1 MGIDRKTLKRQARE
15 AMGLPRPGFRTVTL
29 VYILM
34 TSGVSILFSL
44 IPLPAGSDYA
54 PGSATIFLS
63 LFLFLYSAVVDFGY
77 LLWAL
82 WANRRLNPGPGALL
96 QGFSVAGRVILMRLL
111 ILLRLFAASFLV
123 SLVFSPALL
132 LPALVPLFVLAVA
145 AVYISVSL
153 RYALAPY
160 LLADRPDD
168 GPNAAI
174 RRSAEL
180 MRGWKR
186 ELFKLELS
194 FLGWVLLR
202 WLLIAAA
209 IGGALWY
216 SGLYEAVH
224 TLAPMDLAVW
234 LYLVA
239 NSLMAFSLSA
249 LLTLPL
255 ELWLTPYQAVT
266 RAGFYDLRLRTQQAE
281 IPPLPPL

>member
-15 AMGLPRPGFRTVTL
+15 AMGLPRPTFRTVTL

-34 TSGVSILFSL
+34 TSGVSMVCSL

-82 WANRRLNPGPGALL
+82 WANRRLNPGPGSLL
-96 QGFSVAGRVILMRLL
+96 QGFSVAGRVILMRIL

-123 SLVFSPALL
+123 GLVVSPALL
-132 LPALVPLFVLAVA
+132 LPQLVPLGVLAVA
-145 AVYISVSL
+145 AVYLSVSL

-174 RRSAEL
+174 RRSARL
-180 MRGWKR
+180 MQGWKWA
-186 ELFKLELS
+186 LFKLELS
-194 FLGWVLLR
+194 FFGWVLLR

-209 IGGALWY
+209 IGGVLWY
-216 SGLYEAVH
+216 SGLQEAVH